1 MAAEAEEELRGDL
14 FTGCID
20 MDEGFNNWLKTEKGF
35 PVGHEFQD
43 KEFKIL
49 QAEYQ
54 KRQTGW
60 QTRILPDGQLIRE
73 NPQTGLAMQ
82 MTNSAGASVRDG
94 VDVGAAVEAANAGR
108 PQLGGTPGATPAPTP
123 ASSGGIGGWAASL
136 FGGVSAKPSPTPAA
150 VQATNGN
157 PVMPVNVNPA
167 APQAA
172 RAQAATAFRS
182 ENDVIAAAR
191 AGQLSKA
198 QAHEILVKQFGFD
211 P

>member
-1 MAAEAEEELRGDL
+1 
-14 FTGCID
+14 
-20 MDEGFNNWLKTEKGF
+20 MDDGFNNWLKTEKGF

-94 VDVGAAVEAANAGR
+94 VDVGSAVEAASGGR
-108 PQLGGTPGATPAPTP
+108 PQLGGTPAPAPTP
-123 ASSGGIGGWAASL
+123 APSSSGGLGQWAASF
-136 FGGVSAKPSPTPAA
+136 FGGVSAKPSPTPTPAA
-150 VQATNGN
+150 VQQYAPPGSGQATNGN
-157 PVMPVNVNPA
+157 PVMPLNVNPA
-167 APQAA
+167 APTAAPQAA
-172 RAQAATAFRS
+172 RPAQAAPAFRT

-198 QAHEILVKQFGFD
+198 QAHEILVKQFGLD